1 MHDSHPDIRLDPYQ
15 DIRPYS
21 DEEVC
26 EVLER
31 LGRSVPLHQAL
42 VEYQFPRSPR
52 LFRTLL
58 TKLVGFQL
66 RRHFGPVTTI
76 AAFQEWLTQWVYEL
90 VETTTTDVEISG
102 LDELWGGGPYLWI
115 SNHRD
120 IAMDPTLVNYA
131 LMKHAWATAHIA
143 IGDNLLQ
150 NSVVADLMR
159 LNKSFIVKR
168 SAESNREKL
177 KELQRLSA
185 YVRDSMAAGHSIWIA
200 QREGRAKDNRDQTDT
215 AVLKMLA
222 LSGRDEKLP
231 FVDAMRRL
239 NPVPVVVQYEWDPCD
254 VMKARELVALD
265 DHGSYEKK
273 PGEDTSSMLTGL
285 RGHKG
290 RVRIS
295 FGQPMMADDMQDAMT
310 MAVRADEQM
319 LAMRQVFPAN
329 YAALRLLQQEF
340 GLYREVMTK
349 YPDGLELPLKMM
361 LQRCEGEA
369 DAVKVKLLTN
379 YAAPLIAESEVAV

>member
-1 MHDSHPDIRLDPYQ
+1 MHDSHPDIRFDPYQ

-102 LDELWGGGPYLWI
+102 SDKLWGGGPYLWI

-131 LMKHAWATAHIA
+131 LMKQAWATAHIA

-150 NSVVADLMR
+150 NDVVADLMR

-177 KELQRLSA
+177 RELQRLSA

-231 FVDAMRRL
+231 FADAMRRL

-265 DHGSYEKK
+265 THGSYEKK

-295 FGQPMMADDMQDAMT
+295 FGQPMMADDMQDAAT
-310 MAVRADEQM
+310 MAVCADEQM
-319 LAMRQVFPAN
+319 LAMSQVFPAN

-361 LQRCEGEA
+361 RLRCEGEA

>member
-150 NSVVADLMR
+150 NAVVADLMR

-361 LQRCEGEA
+361 RQRCEGEA

>member
-1 MHDSHPDIRLDPYQ
+1 M
-15 DIRPYS
+15 
-21 DEEVC
+21 
-26 EVLER
+26 
-31 LGRSVPLHQAL
+31 
-42 VEYQFPRSPR
+42 
-52 LFRTLL
+52 LFR
-58 TKLVGFQL
+58 
-66 RRHFGPVTTI
+66 
-76 AAFQEWLTQWVYEL
+76 
-90 VETTTTDVEISG
+90 S
-102 LDELWGGGPYLWI
+102 
-115 SNHRD
+115 
-120 IAMDPTLVNYA
+120 VNYA

-150 NSVVADLMR
+150 NDVVADLMR

-177 KELQRLSA
+177 RELQRLSA

-231 FVDAMRRL
+231 FADAMRRL

-254 VMKARELVALD
+254 AMKARELVALD
-265 DHGSYEKK
+265 THGSYEKK

-295 FGQPMMADDMQDAMT
+295 FGQPMMADDMQDAAT
-310 MAVRADEQM
+310 MAVCADEQM
-319 LAMRQVFPAN
+319 LAMSQVFPAN

-361 LQRCEGEA
+361 RLRCEGEA